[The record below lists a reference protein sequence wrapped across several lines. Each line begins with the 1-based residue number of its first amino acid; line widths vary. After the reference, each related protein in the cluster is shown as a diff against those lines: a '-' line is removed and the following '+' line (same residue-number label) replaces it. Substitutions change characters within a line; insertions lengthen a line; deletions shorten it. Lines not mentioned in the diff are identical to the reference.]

1 MIQPLHGVLK
11 LKFDDRW
18 VLRQS
23 DLDIASYEVGDYQN
37 LILVC
42 LSVMH
47 IIIGCAIT
55 ENLKAS

>member
-1 MIQPLHGVLK
+1 MERIACYLMIHGVLK
-11 LKFDDRW
+11 LKIDDRW

-23 DLDIASYEVGDYQN
+23 DLDIASYEVGDHQN

-47 IIIGCAIT
+47 NRDVQLRKT
-55 ENLKAS
+55 